1 MSYTTDKGR
10 KPTIQDFISVLPK
23 GAEVIPTGKD
33 AVVTNC
39 VHPTHDDKKPS
50 MGLMQG
56 SKGAVFVNC
65 FSRDCPKA
73 DLLKYF
79 YERIPYYQKR
89 GGRYGR

>member
-39 VHPTHDDKKPS
+39 VHPNHDDKNPS
-50 MGLMQG
+50 MGIKQG
-56 SKGAVFVNC
+56 NTQVIVTC
-65 FSRDCPKA
+65 FSEKCNKQE
-73 DLLKYF
+73 LLSYF
-79 YERIPYYQKR
+79 YERIPYYKNR
-89 GGRYGR
+89 GGKYGK